1 MFIDTIEEE
10 STDSSRFSLRKLR
23 RARASRIVRWKVL
36 SLRPSGIV
44 TDTRLER
51 RRLLVLLRT
60 MRTPKLEYEQEGY
73 MAKAQLFKVGE
84 YAMKLHDMIEGDD
97 DLPEWMQYKIAI
109 MSQMIGDVYHA
120 LDYDLQTGQF
130 DQQQDD
136 MGEDEVVYDS
146 VQMDEY

>member
-1 MFIDTIEEE
+1 MKISKSRLKEIIQEELDMYQMEGPIEEPE
-10 STDSSRFSLRKLR
+10 E
-23 RARASRIVRWKVL
+23 L
-36 SLRPSGIV
+36 SGDP
-44 TDTRLER
+44 
-51 RRLLVLLRT
+51 
-60 MRTPKLEYEQEGY
+60 EYEQEGY
-73 MAKAQLFKVGE
+73 MAKSQLFKVGE

-130 DQQQDD
+130 DQQQGD
-136 MGEDEVVYDS
+136 MGEDEGQVYDS